1 MHRTSRSTYYDPWTL
16 VLTLALLGTGLVM
29 LYSSSSD
36 TAAEIAGSHTFFLR
50 RQVVRILIGLV
61 LFFIAFKLDYHIYL
75 KLANWLLIG
84 SILLLVLTLIIHA
97 ASGQNGAARWLSIGP
112 VSIQPSDFARLG
124 LILYLAA
131 YLERKGSRITDL
143 KMGLLPPV
151 FVIGGITILIIMAPD
166 FSTAALTAS
175 LGLII
180 LFLGGARLKHL
191 AALVTISLPPMAAVM
206 LAEPYRRARIQTF
219 LGLSESHEAGY
230 QISQSLISLGNGG
243 WLGQGLGNSAIK
255 RLFLP
260 APHTDFVFA
269 IVGEE
274 LGFVGGFIML
284 AVFFWLF
291 QRGMTI
297 ARNAP
302 DRFGML
308 LAMGIALNLIIYVI
322 VNVGVVTEVIPNT
335 GIPLPLFSY
344 GGTHIVST
352 LISLG
357 ILLNISSSTRRK
369 VWEQRLV
376 NARART

>member
-1 MHRTSRSTYYDPWTL
+1 M
-16 VLTLALLGTGLVM
+16 LTLALLGTGLVM

-36 TAAEIAGSHTFFLR
+36 TATEITGSHTFFLR

-75 KLANWLLIG
+75 RLSGWLLII
-84 SILLLVLTLIIHA
+84 SVLLLVLTLVIHGV
-97 ASGQNGAARWLSIGP
+97 SGQTGAARWLSIGP
-112 VSIQPSDFARLG
+112 VSIQSSDFARLS

-131 YLERKGSRITDL
+131 YLERKGSQIIDF
-143 KMGLLPPV
+143 KMGVLPPV
-151 FVIGGITILIIMAPD
+151 LIIGSIALLIIVAPD
-166 FSTAALTAS
+166 FSTAALTGL

-180 LFLGGARLKHL
+180 LFLGGAKLKHL
-191 AALVTISLPPMAAVM
+191 AILVVISLPSMASIM
-206 LAEPYRRARIQTF
+206 MAEPYRRARIQTF
-219 LGLSESHEAGY
+219 LGFSESQEAGY

-269 IVGEE
+269 IIGEE
-274 LGFVGGFIML
+274 LGFVGGFL
-284 AVFFWLF
+284 LLVVFFWLF

-308 LAMGIALNLIIYVI
+308 LAMGIAFNLIIYVI

-357 ILLNISSSTRRK
+357 VLLNISSSTRRK
-369 VWEQRLV
+369 VWEQRLI